1 MGPDELL
8 EGGRRTGV
16 TVTAERVPDRVKVI
30 LTAAPPPAPEGG
42 EFCLTSCAVRP
53 AAERL

>member
-16 TVTAERVPDRVKVI
+16 TVTAERVPDRVEVI

-42 EFCLTSCAVRP
+42 EFCLH
-53 AAERL
+53 